1 MSATSSAD
9 GGKRHAV
16 TETHQWLPACVCS
29 NAIMRAATQSVQNT
43 STNSVLSS
51 EIQRGQTENHH
62 KDGRNGLQIIVL
74 TKDTT
79 NRDGTKVIIE
89 NTEHNSLD

>member
-29 NAIMRAATQSVQNT
+29 NAIMRVATRSVQNI

-74 TKDTT
+74 IKDTM
-79 NRDGTKVIIE
+79 NRDETKVIIE
-89 NTEHNSLD
+89 NTEHNSL